1 MSQLVLLISS
11 LFFFFGGGE
20 GEVQQFYGGLKANY
34 TFSVLKL
41 SYRLFPRGNT
51 MLSAFFPLLFLTNGT
66 VKKQHKQRLLFAPSI
81 DPFSFHYNHITFIHS
96 LKKTNVASLLSP
108 QSFDT
113 SSNFIMPLSRKK
125 NHAFFFFTVLPVFRT
140 QSGTQFIVQ
149 DVIAWG

>member
-1 MSQLVLLISS
+1 MSVTACFAHFFII
-11 LFFFFGGGE
+11 FFFGGGE

-125 NHAFFFFTVLPVFRT
+125 NHAFFFLLFYRSLEHSLGPSSSFKM
-140 QSGTQFIVQ
+140 S
-149 DVIAWG
+149 